1 MPTNFT
7 VVPVRDGRRKTRK
20 VGSVEEEEE
29 EEEDVDDNNVLRE
42 ADEYAPGRLAVE
54 FDPLPLQ

>member
-29 EEEDVDDNNVLRE
+29 EEDVDDNNVLRE
-42 ADEYAPGRLAVE
+42 ADEYAPGRLAV
-54 FDPLPLQ
+54 DCYPLPLH